1 MEETVT
7 NALRSISSEI
17 AALVEMAAPSVL
29 RVEARRRFPA
39 TGIAWAENLVVTAH
53 HAVEIEDDITIG
65 TPDGGRLAAKLLGR
79 DPRNDLALL
88 SVDGSLRP
96 AIPSGDEELRV
107 GNLVFALG
115 RPRQQI
121 NVAFGIVS
129 GLVNP
134 ANLNRRRRRMKQAFA
149 NGKGDKRA
157 WKKSKW
163 KWKKWMAWEG
173 ESWGMLLTDRFI
185 QTDVTMY
192 PGFSGGPLLGADGA
206 LHGMNTSGFGGG
218 VSAAVP
224 VDVLR
229 KSVAALLS
237 DGAIKTGYLG
247 IGVQTAQLPDSVAES
262 LGQDAGLL
270 VVSTEADS
278 PAATAGML
286 VGDILTALDGE
297 SVEHID
303 ELQVT
308 LARLELGS
316 EVSTRF
322 VRGGEIREGS
332 VVVREK

>member
-1 MEETVT
+1 MT
-7 NALRSISSEI
+7 NILGSISSEM
-17 AALVEMAAPSVL
+17 AALVEKAAPSVL
-29 RVEARRRFPA
+29 RVEARRRLPA
-39 TGIAWAENLVVTAH
+39 TGIAWSENLVITAH
-53 HAVEIEDDITIG
+53 HVVEIEDDIAIG
-65 TPDGGRLAAKLLGR
+65 TPDGGSLSANLLGR

-88 SVDGSLRP
+88 RVDGSLKP
-96 AIPSGDEELRV
+96 ANLSGDEDLRV

-121 NVAFGIVS
+121 KATLGIVS

-134 ANLNRRRRRMKQAFA
+134 ADLNRRRQRMKQAFA
-149 NGKGDKRA
+149 KGKGDRRA

-173 ESWGMLLTDRFI
+173 ESWGMLLADRLI

-192 PGFSGGPLLGADGA
+192 PGFSGGPLLGADGT

-237 DGAIKTGYLG
+237 DGKITTGYLG

-270 VVSTEADS
+270 VVSIEADS
-278 PAATAGML
+278 PAAAAGIL

-297 SVEHID
+297 SIEHVD
-303 ELQVT
+303 ELQVI

-316 EVSTRF
+316 EVGTRYT
-322 VRGGEIREGS
+322 RGGEIREGS
-332 VVVREK
+332 VVVGEK

>member
-1 MEETVT
+1 MT
-7 NALRSISSEI
+7 NVLGSISTEM
-17 AALVEMAAPSVL
+17 AALVENAAPSVL
-29 RVEARRRFPA
+29 RVEARRRLPA
-39 TGIAWAENLVVTAH
+39 TGIAWTENLVVTAH
-53 HAVEIEDDITIG
+53 HVVEIEDDITIG
-65 TPDGGRLAAKLLGR
+65 TPDGGRLSARLLGR

-88 SVDGSLRP
+88 RVDGSLTP
-96 AIPSGDEELRV
+96 ANLSGDEELRV

-121 NVAFGIVS
+121 KATLGIIS

-134 ANLNRRRRRMKQAFA
+134 GDLNRRRRRMKQAFA
-149 NGKGDKRA
+149 NGKGSKRA

-163 KWKKWMAWEG
+163 QWKKWMAWEG
-173 ESWGMLLTDRFI
+173 ESWGMLLADRFI
-185 QTDVTMY
+185 QTDVIMY

-229 KSVAALLS
+229 QSIAALLS
-237 DGAIKTGYLG
+237 DGKIKTGYLG

-270 VVSTEADS
+270 VVSIETDS
-278 PAATAGML
+278 PAAAAGIL

-303 ELQVT
+303 ELQVI

-316 EVSTRF
+316 EVGTRF
-322 VRGGEIREGS
+322 VRGGVIHVGS
-332 VVVREK
+332 VVVGEK

>member
-1 MEETVT
+1 MT
-7 NALRSISSEI
+7 NVLGSISSEM
-17 AALVEMAAPSVL
+17 AALVENAAPSVL
-29 RVEARRRFPA
+29 RVEARRRLPA
-39 TGIAWAENLVVTAH
+39 TGIAWSENLVLTAH
-53 HAVEIEDDITIG
+53 HAVEIEDDIGIG
-65 TPDGGRLAAKLLGR
+65 TSDGGSLSAKLLGR

-88 SVDGSLRP
+88 RVDGSLAP
-96 AIPSGDEELRV
+96 ANLSGDEELRV

-121 NVAFGIVS
+121 KATIGIVS

-134 ANLNRRRRRMKQAFA
+134 ADMKRRRRRMKQAFA
-149 NGKGDKRA
+149 KGKGGKRA

-163 KWKKWMAWEG
+163 QWKKWMAWEG
-173 ESWGMLLTDRFI
+173 ESWGMLLADRLI

-206 LHGMNTSGFGGG
+206 LYGMNTSGFAGG

-237 DGAIKTGYLG
+237 DGKIKTGYLG

-262 LGQDAGLL
+262 QGQVAGLL
-270 VVSTEADS
+270 VVSIEAES
-278 PAATAGML
+278 PAAAAGIL
-286 VGDILTALDGE
+286 VGDILMALDGE
-297 SVEHID
+297 SVEHVD
-303 ELQVT
+303 ELQVM
-308 LARLELGS
+308 LARLEIGS
-316 EVSTRF
+316 EVGTRF

-332 VVVREK
+332 VMIGER

>member
-1 MEETVT
+1 MT
-7 NALRSISSEI
+7 NILGSISSEM
-17 AALVEMAAPSVL
+17 AALVEKAAPSVL
-29 RVEARRRFPA
+29 RVEARRRLPA
-39 TGIAWAENLVVTAH
+39 TGIAWSENLVITAH
-53 HAVEIEDDITIG
+53 HVVEIEDDIAIG
-65 TPDGGRLAAKLLGR
+65 TPDGGSLSANLLGR

-88 SVDGSLRP
+88 RVDGSLKP
-96 AIPSGDEELRV
+96 ANLSGDEDLRV

-121 NVAFGIVS
+121 KATLGIVS

-134 ANLNRRRRRMKQAFA
+134 ADLNRRRRRMKQAFA
-149 NGKGDKRA
+149 KGKGDRRA

-173 ESWGMLLTDRFI
+173 ESWGMLLADRLI

-192 PGFSGGPLLGADGA
+192 PGFSGGPLLGADGT

-237 DGAIKTGYLG
+237 DGKITTGYLG

-262 LGQDAGLL
+262 LSQDAGLL
-270 VVSTEADS
+270 VVSIEADS
-278 PAATAGML
+278 PAAAAGIL
-286 VGDILTALDGE
+286 VGDILTALGGE
-297 SVEHID
+297 SIEHVD
-303 ELQVT
+303 ELQVI

-316 EVSTRF
+316 EVGTRYT
-322 VRGGEIREGS
+322 RGGESREGS
-332 VVVREK
+332 VVVGEK

>member
-1 MEETVT
+1 MT
-7 NALRSISSEI
+7 NILGSISSEM
-17 AALVEMAAPSVL
+17 AALVEKAAPSVL
-29 RVEARRRFPA
+29 RVEARRRLPA
-39 TGIAWAENLVVTAH
+39 TGIAWSENLVITAH
-53 HAVEIEDDITIG
+53 HVVEIEDDIGIG
-65 TPDGGRLAAKLLGR
+65 TPDGGSLSANLLGR

-88 SVDGSLRP
+88 HVDGSLKP
-96 AIPSGDEELRV
+96 ANLSGDEDLRV

-121 NVAFGIVS
+121 KATLGIVS

-134 ANLNRRRRRMKQAFA
+134 ADLNRRRQRMKQAFA
-149 NGKGDKRA
+149 KGKGDRRA

-173 ESWGMLLTDRFI
+173 ESWGMLLADRLI

-192 PGFSGGPLLGADGA
+192 PGFSGGPLLGADGT

-237 DGAIKTGYLG
+237 DGKITTGYLG

-270 VVSTEADS
+270 VVSIEADS
-278 PAATAGML
+278 PAAAADML

-297 SVEHID
+297 SIEHVD
-303 ELQVT
+303 ELQVI

-316 EVSTRF
+316 EVGTRYT
-322 VRGGEIREGS
+322 RGGEIREGS
-332 VVVREK
+332 VVVGEK